1 VPEEVS
7 QVKVYEFV
15 PDTGV
20 IITLLTIPVMEIVG
34 VAVMA
39 SEKPA
44 VMVTTSEAETKLSA
58 SVSVKVTVGDVVS
71 KVKVILSVP
80 E

>member
-1 VPEEVS
+1 
-7 QVKVYEFV
+7 
-15 PDTGV
+15 
-20 IITLLTIPVMEIVG
+20 MEMVG
-34 VAVMA
+34 VAVIA

-44 VMVTTSEAETKLSA
+44 VMVTTSEAEIKLSA

>member
-1 VPEEVS
+1 M
-7 QVKVYEFV
+7 

-20 IITLLTIPVMEIVG
+20 IITLVTIPVIEIVG
-34 VAVMA
+34 VAVMV

-44 VMVTTSEAETKLSA
+44 VMVTTSEVETKLSL
-58 SVSVKVTVGDVVS
+58 SVSVKVTVGTVAS